1 MMRAVVLVL
10 VLGLLAPLAAAHDFW
25 LVPVGSEIEA
35 RTGSRFPVS
44 TNAVTPDR
52 LAEAVA
58 VSSAGRRRLEV
69 VGTRDSALVLKA
81 DPTLGGTIW
90 IAVALHPRRIDLSA
104 RDFNAYLHEDGLA
117 QIVELRERTG
127 ELDRPAVERYQ
138 KFAKALVRRPGA
150 GSTALEAVGHRIEL
164 VPLTD
169 PTTLHA
175 GDTLS
180 LVVRFDHQ
188 PLAGLTVHAGYAG
201 QPDSIHALSAVSD
214 RLGRVRFPVT
224 RPGLWYARTIHM
236 RRAQQPP
243 FTWESFWASLTFT
256 LP

>member
-1 MMRAVVLVL
+1 MTRALALVSLLVL
-10 VLGLLAPLAAAHDFW
+10 VAPLAAAHDFW

-44 TNAVTPDR
+44 TNAVAPDR

-58 VSSAGRRRLEV
+58 VSSVGRRRLEV

-81 DPTLGGTIW
+81 DLTLGGTIW
-90 IAVALHPRRIDLSA
+90 IAVALHPRRIDLPA
-104 RDFNAYLHEDGLA
+104 RQFNEYLREDGLP
-117 QIVELRERTG
+117 QILALREGAG
-127 ELDRPAVERYQ
+127 ELDRPATERYQ

-150 GSTALEAVGHRIEL
+150 GSTALEPVGHRIEL

-169 PTTLHA
+169 PATLRA
-175 GDTLS
+175 GDTLT
-180 LVVRFDHQ
+180 LVARFDNQ
-188 PLAGLTVHAGYAG
+188 PLADVTVHAGHAG
-201 QPDSIHALSAVSD
+201 QPDSTHAFSAVSD
-214 RLGRVRFPVT
+214 RLGHVHFPIT

-236 RRAQQPP
+236 RRAQQQP

-256 LP
+256 VP